1 VHAGLVGSP
10 GAELQVLWLG
20 KQELG
25 TQLQSSEQEPTES
38 STVPIGRGDG
48 SLFKQGLSW
57 HLLASTFQVL
67 GSHAVLLVTR
77 GYGMTFLK
85 RISFS
90 SLFTSFLFGSQ
101 RLTMKESVLSFY
113 LVDLGQEYGIR
124 LRSSSLLAG
133 AFLH

>member
-1 VHAGLVGSP
+1 MWVYAREWKRLQKPEALDTLQGQELKAVVSSP
-10 GAELQVLWLG
+10 TWV
-20 KQELG
+20 LG

-90 SLFTSFLFGSQ
+90 SLFIT
-101 RLTMKESVLSFY
+101 
-113 LVDLGQEYGIR
+113 
-124 LRSSSLLAG
+124 
-133 AFLH
+133 